1 LTVNDTR
8 QRGPILV
15 TGATGKQGGA
25 AAHHLL
31 AEGWRLRA
39 LVRDPQKPA
48 ARALAEQGVEI
59 VPGDLDDPASLER
72 AVRGVYGVF
81 AAITPVEEGPAGE
94 ERQGKALALA
104 ARVAGVQHY
113 VYSAVGG
120 AERNTGIPHFESKW
134 QIEQQV
140 GSLGLPATIL
150 RPAFFMEN
158 FAEPWARP
166 GILGGTLVQSMRP
179 DKPLQMIAVDDIGAF
194 AALAFGRPNDFL
206 GRALELAGDE
216 LTMPEVAEAF
226 GRAIGRPVRYV
237 AQPLE
242 QLRGTNSDAAAM
254 LRWFNEHG
262 FQANIPALRALYPQL
277 TDFDTWLHATGW
289 DRAAA

>member
-1 LTVNDTR
+1 MTVEVSRDVAS
-8 QRGPILV
+8 ILV

-25 AAHHLL
+25 AAKHLL

-39 LVRDPQKPA
+39 LVRDPDKPA
-48 ARALAEQGVEI
+48 PRALAEKGIEI

-72 AVRGVYGVF
+72 AAQGVYGVF
-81 AAITPVEEGPAGE
+81 AANTPVEQGPAGE
-94 ERQGKALALA
+94 ERQGKALAVA
-104 ARVAGVQHY
+104 AKAAGVQHY
-113 VYSAVGG
+113 VYTSVGG

-134 QIEQQV
+134 QIEQHV
-140 GSLGLPATIL
+140 RSLGLPATIL

-166 GILGGTLVQSMRP
+166 AILGGTLVQSMRP

-216 LTMPEVAEAF
+216 LTMPAIAAAL
-226 GRAIGRPVRYV
+226 GLAIGRPVRYV
-237 AQPLE
+237 EQTLEPLQE
-242 QLRGTNSDAAAM
+242 ANRDVAAM
-254 LRWFNEHG
+254 LWWFNEQG
-262 FQANIPALRALYPQL
+262 FQATIPELRALYPRL
-277 TDFDTWLHATGW
+277 TDFETWLHATGW